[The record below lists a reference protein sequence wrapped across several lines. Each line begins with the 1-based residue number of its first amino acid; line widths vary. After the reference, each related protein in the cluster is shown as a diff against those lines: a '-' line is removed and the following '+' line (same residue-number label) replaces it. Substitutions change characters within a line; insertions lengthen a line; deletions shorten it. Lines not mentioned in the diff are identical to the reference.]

1 MTQVN
6 NSPIK
11 DYVHQNNH
19 TQPTYEMTPV
29 FKPFAVLLFYTIIL
43 LVLMLYVTSQSIL
56 TCPEEPIHC
65 KPHSKC
71 SFPPVELFS

>member
-1 MTQVN
+1 MIIRVNESRIGLLLLTMTQVN

-43 LVLMLYVTSQSIL
+43 LVLIL
-56 TCPEEPIHC
+56 LCDISVYTHM
-65 KPHSKC
+65 S
-71 SFPPVELFS
+71 

>member
-11 DYVHQNNH
+11 DCVHESDH

-29 FKPFAVLLFYTIIL
+29 FKPFTVLLFYTIIL
-43 LVLMLYVTSQSIL
+43 LVLMLSDISVYTHMS
-56 TCPEEPIHC
+56 
-65 KPHSKC
+65 
-71 SFPPVELFS
+71 

>member
-6 NSPIK
+6 NSPIQ

-29 FKPFAVLLFYTIIL
+29 FKPFAVLLICTIIL
-43 LVLMLYVTSQSIL
+43 LVLMLCDISVYTHMS
-56 TCPEEPIHC
+56 
-65 KPHSKC
+65 
-71 SFPPVELFS
+71 